1 MQASKEKGKS
11 VWAHLLDIMKELEVS
26 DYFKGIHAKLLQ
38 TVLNNAFLLII
49 YEQLRKVL
57 AWLVQRYI
65 TRRSLK

>member
-11 VWAHLLDIMKELEVS
+11 VWSHLLEIMKELDTK

-49 YEQLRKVL
+49 YEKLRKVL
-57 AWLVQRYI
+57 VWMVQRYI
-65 TRRSLK
+65 TRRSSK